1 MDLLNEEK
9 DIVDRPGAVDLVV
22 GNGGIEFKDVKFSY
36 DGKKDTIRGIS
47 FVVPAGASVA
57 LVGSSGGGKSTV
69 RSSRLSCS
77 RAWLTWEQIMR
88 LLYRFYDVGAG
99 SIKIDGIDIRD
110 LTQLSLRKAIGLVP
124 QDSGKALIDGSEL
137 RID

>member
-1 MDLLNEEK
+1 MDVGDYVTFVAYLGQLYGPLNKIAGLYRTVMSNLCVFRTRSPSAADGDHRVDTEQLMDLLNEEK
-9 DIVDRPGAVDLVV
+9 DVVDRPGAVDLVV

-69 RSSRLSCS
+69 RSR
-77 RAWLTWEQIMR
+77 
-88 LLYRFYDVGAG
+88 G
-99 SIKIDGIDIRD
+99 
-110 LTQLSLRKAIGLVP
+110 
-124 QDSGKALIDGSEL
+124 
-137 RID
+137 